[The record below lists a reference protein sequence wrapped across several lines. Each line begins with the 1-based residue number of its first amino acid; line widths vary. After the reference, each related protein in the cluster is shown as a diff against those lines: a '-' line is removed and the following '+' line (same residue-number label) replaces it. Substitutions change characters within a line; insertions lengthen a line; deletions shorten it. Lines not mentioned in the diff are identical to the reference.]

1 MLSQLRGP
9 DEREDGDT
17 TVTDRHPR
25 TTNKLG
31 GEAVRGTSDELES
44 AARLRELSRVL
55 ASAQSGN
62 EHWHRV
68 VTQRSS
74 TLSRLLHLDHLY
86 RQILDVP
93 GVICEFGVHWG
104 ATLATL
110 LNLRAIHEPFN
121 VSRTIVGFD
130 TFEGFVSVSEEDR
143 PGWDP
148 GDFASMAD
156 FDSVLAEILT
166 LHESF
171 APNPEVRK
179 HEIVKGDV
187 LETLEPWLGANPH
200 AIIAMAILDLDLYE
214 PTRHV
219 LRQILPRCTQGS
231 VLVFDE
237 LNCPEFPGE
246 TRAVMEELGF
256 GRLRLRR
263 SRFATY
269 PSWAVIG
276 DS

>member
-1 MLSQLRGP
+1 M
-9 DEREDGDT
+9 T
-17 TVTDRHPR
+17 ADRPLR
-25 TTNKLG
+25 TTNRVA
-31 GEAVRGTSDELES
+31 GEAVRGSRADLER
-44 AARLRELSRVL
+44 ADRLRELSRIL
-55 ASAQSGN
+55 ADAQSGN

-74 TLSRLLHLDHLY
+74 TLSRLLHLDRLY
-86 RQILDVP
+86 QQILEVP

-121 VSRTIVGFD
+121 VSRTVVGFD
-130 TFEGFVSVSEEDR
+130 TFEGFVRVSDR
-143 PGWDP
+143 DSSEWVP
-148 GDFASMAD
+148 GDFASTAD
-156 FDSVLAEILT
+156 FETMLEEILT

-171 APNPEVRK
+171 APHPEIRK
-179 HEIVKGDV
+179 HELVKGDV
-187 LETLEPWLGANPH
+187 LETLEPWLDRNPH
-200 AIIAMAILDLDLYE
+200 AVVSMAILDLDLYE

-219 LRQILPRCTQGS
+219 LRQILPRCTRGS

-237 LNCPEFPGE
+237 LSCPEFPGE
-246 TRAVMEELGF
+246 TQAVMDELGL

-269 PSWAVIG
+269 PSWAVVG
-276 DS
+276 DA